1 MRSWLSFRAWV
12 ICFPPSLHQP
22 SKQSPRIKRRRE
34 KWGERGQEEKLPSWD
49 PRGRG
54 KAMTGRGASQHR
66 ERRPGVGWSCCH
78 AGSGP
83 ASASLAHDYLATRKH
98 LSHLPPLRRET
109 QAPGAW
115 CNAQICGSPRRE
127 SLQRASQLLPFPG
140 APGSWVPFP
149 SPSPIKLRLCLDS
162 AF

>member
-1 MRSWLSFRAWV
+1 M
-12 ICFPPSLHQP
+12 
-22 SKQSPRIKRRRE
+22 
-34 KWGERGQEEKLPSWD
+34 
-49 PRGRG
+49 
-54 KAMTGRGASQHR
+54 
-66 ERRPGVGWSCCH
+66 GWSCCH

-127 SLQRASQLLPFPG
+127 SLQRASSSSLFLEPQGAGCHFP
-140 APGSWVPFP
+140 AHPP
-149 SPSPIKLRLCLDS
+149 
-162 AF
+162 